1 MTSIP
6 SQIAETKTTPVSRTL
21 SGARVMLGLML
32 AAAPLPFGAVY
43 TWAWASIT
51 IATLLI
57 LLLWM
62 LGSVGEEKL
71 RISYSP
77 LLLPAVLFLAWG
89 LIQLR
94 FHLTLTPIATKES
107 VLKLATYIILYF
119 VVMQLFADAPI
130 ETWRRLGIAVLF
142 FGFIFSFLSILQFFW
157 NPYRILWVDHDL
169 ITPFGSYVDRDHFAG
184 LMEMV
189 SPISAAYV
197 LSRPKRDPLKAIL
210 WLGVLVPMVALLLT
224 GSRGGYV
231 AMLGEIVL
239 LVWILI
245 WRNPLPGR
253 RMRVAAT
260 GLALVGVVALFIW
273 LVPSFILQKLGTVH
287 DYVSETHVGRIA
299 LWRNSLGIF
308 RRHPLTGAGL
318 GSFVSVYPAFERE
331 PQELITEHA
340 HNDYLEALTETGVV
354 GGLLILASL
363 ILFMPAVFRNL
374 ESKLKSEQGWI
385 RMGAALACC
394 GLLIHS
400 FVDFNLQIPANA
412 AWFAFCAGLAS
423 LSRLPVSRRGE
434 TNSVGYS
441 KPRFV

>member
-1 MTSIP
+1 MTSIS
-6 SQIAETKTTPVSRTL
+6 SQLAEVATRPASRTL
-21 SGARVMLGLML
+21 SAARVLLGLTL

-62 LGSVGEEKL
+62 VGSIGEEKL
-71 RISYSP
+71 RVSYSP
-77 LLLPAVLFLAWG
+77 LLFPPALFLAWG

-94 FHLTLTPIATKES
+94 FHLTLTPVATEES
-107 VLKLATYIILYF
+107 VLKLATYLILYF
-119 VVMQLFADAPI
+119 VVMQLLADAPI

-157 NPYRILWVDHDL
+157 NPVRILWVDHDL

-197 LSRPKRDPLKAIL
+197 LSRPQRDPLKGIL
-210 WLGVLVPMVALLLT
+210 WFGVLIPIVALLLT
-224 GSRGGYV
+224 GSRGGFV
-231 AMLGEIVL
+231 AMLGEIVIL
-239 LVWILI
+239 GWILI
-245 WRNPLPGR
+245 WRNPLPER
-253 RMRVAAT
+253 RVRAAAT
-260 GLALVGVVALFIW
+260 GLALVGVGALFLW
-273 LVPSFILQKLGTVH
+273 LVPSFILTKLGTVNS
-287 DYVSETHVGRIA
+287 YVAETHVGRIS

-308 RRHPLTGAGL
+308 LSHPLTGAGL
-318 GSFVSVYPAFERE
+318 GSFVTVYPAFERE

-354 GGLLILASL
+354 GGILILASL
-363 ILFMPAVFRNL
+363 ILFIPAVFRNL
-374 ESKLKSEQGWI
+374 ESKLRSEQGWI
-385 RMGAALACC
+385 RMGAALACF

-423 LSRLPVSRRGE
+423 LSRRPVSRRGE
-434 TNSVGYS
+434 MNAAGNS